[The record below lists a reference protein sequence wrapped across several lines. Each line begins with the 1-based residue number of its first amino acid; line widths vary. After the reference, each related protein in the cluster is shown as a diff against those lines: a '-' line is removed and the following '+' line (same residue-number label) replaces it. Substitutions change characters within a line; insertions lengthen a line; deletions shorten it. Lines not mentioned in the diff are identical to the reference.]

1 MDETGY
7 RYLSDS
13 VYANDALVFGTAD
26 IPEKY
31 AAWSRRYA
39 LGKRGAENCGTVR
52 SGFKRKGEYDVCRTR
67 YYDCSK
73 SDTLCRPC
81 SFVRRTG

>member
-39 LGKRGAENCGTVR
+39 LGKRSAENCGTVR
-52 SGFKRKGEYDVCRTR
+52 SGFKRKGEYDVCGSCYNNCGESHTFG
-67 YYDCSK
+67 CS
-73 SDTLCRPC
+73 C
-81 SFVRRTG
+81 SFVRRTI